1 MGYRLWYGKFED
13 VLEYYDKDYVSGQ
26 YDMFGNEVSFS
37 ATPIYLGKKT
47 DFRLDEI
54 DFITSGYKDENDFA
68 QELKKQNIDLS
79 STGNFFITHRY
90 RTLKED
96 MVVYDSPLLNMCA
109 KQVGLKKNAG
119 YLDSE
124 IWLTRCDEIL
134 EFVKKILGYL
144 EDDKIFNEL
153 LNLDLNPNLIMS
165 FKEYKKNSQRRKIDS
180 IYEGCLRYGNLR
192 KLVVWEKEHLTKE
205 KKKKD
210 AIVTKRKQSI
220 ENKHEVLKALSE
232 REKLNREPVVN
243 RFVSKI
249 YNTRD
254 SDGDIDWDQVWNEYS
269 ADDVYLESNFE
280 DLQRIGFFDES
291 TTKESLGY
299 GSVDGANRVKKK

>member
-13 VLEYYDKDYVSGQ
+13 ALEYYDKDCMTGQ
-26 YDMFGNEVSFS
+26 YDMFGSEISFS
-37 ATPIYLGKKT
+37 ATPIYLGHKS

-54 DFITSGYKDENDFA
+54 DFITSGYKNEEDFA
-68 QELKKQNIDLS
+68 QELKKQNVDLS
-79 STGNFFITHRY
+79 SVGNFFITHRY
-90 RTLKED
+90 RTLIED
-96 MVVYDSPLLNMCA
+96 TVVYDSPLLKMCA
-109 KQVGLKKNAG
+109 KQVELKRKDG

-124 IWLTRCDEIL
+124 IWLTRSDEIL
-134 EFVKKILGYL
+134 EFVKKIQGYL
-144 EDDKIFNEL
+144 EDDKIYAEL
-153 LNLDLNPNLIMS
+153 LSLDLNPNLIMG
-165 FKEYKKNSQRRKIDS
+165 FKEYKKNSKRRINS
-180 IYEGCLRYGNLR
+180 IYEGCLKYGNLR
-192 KLVVWEKEHLTKE
+192 KLVVWEKEHLARE

-210 AIVTKRKQSI
+210 AIVAKRRQSI

-232 REKLNREPVVN
+232 REKLDREPVVN
-243 RFVSKI
+243 RLVSKI

-254 SDGDIDWDQVWNEYS
+254 SDGDIDWDRVWNEYS

-299 GSVDGANRVKKK
+299 GSVDGVNRVKKK